1 MSTMTK
7 NEARQRRKIRIRKK
21 ISGTAERPR
30 LVIFRSN
37 LHMYAQVV
45 DDLTGATLA
54 ATSTLVLSKGGEKVS
69 CNKAGAEA
77 VGKEI
82 ARLAKEK
89 SIEKVVFDRNG
100 YLYHGKIKAVAV
112 APAKAASSSNPE
124 RIALSWNRM
133 NWVSSRRSS
142 P

>member
-1 MSTMTK
+1 M
-7 NEARQRRKIRIRKK
+7 RR
-21 ISGTAERPR
+21 SWTTSP
-30 LVIFRSN
+30 
-37 LHMYAQVV
+37 
-45 DDLTGATLA
+45 GATLA

-100 YLYHGKIKAVAV
+100 YLYHGKIKAVARWR
-112 APAKAASSSNPE
+112 P
-124 RIALSWNRM
+124 
-133 NWVSSRRSS
+133 RRR
-142 P
+142 PRVLTRRG